1 VIVKRQSHAEK
12 LLNLDITSIRFG
24 RSWMCMYKNVVS
36 KEHQEFIK
44 AHKLR
49 KGSIIITQISLLVLF
64 FALWEIAAYFKWI
77 DPFIMSQPSRVFKT
91 IINLT
96 RDGSIFTH
104 TGITVLETII
114 GFLSGTIL
122 GTIIAILL
130 WWSEFV
136 AKVLDPYLVVLN
148 ALPKTALGPII
159 LVWIGGT
166 VSSIIVMAL
175 LISVIVTILNVYL
188 AFESCDED
196 KVKLLRTLGASKLQ
210 ILTKVVLPSSIPAI
224 ISVLKINVGLS
235 LVGVIVGEFLV
246 SRAGLGYLI
255 IYGGQVFKMD
265 LVMTSVLIL
274 AVAAALM
281 YLSVAWFEKKL
292 NKMR

>member
-1 VIVKRQSHAEK
+1 
-12 LLNLDITSIRFG
+12 
-24 RSWMCMYKNVVS
+24 MYNNVVS
-36 KEHQEFIK
+36 KEHQEFIR

-49 KGSIIITQISLLVLF
+49 RSSIIITQISLLVLF

-77 DPFIMSQPSRVFKT
+77 DPFIMSQPSRVLRT

-122 GTIIAILL
+122 GTIIAIML
-130 WWSEFV
+130 WWSDFI

>member
-1 VIVKRQSHAEK
+1 
-12 LLNLDITSIRFG
+12 
-24 RSWMCMYKNVVS
+24 MYNNAVS
-36 KEHQEFIK
+36 KEHEEYIK
-44 AHKLR
+44 KYKLR
-49 KGSIIITQISLLVLF
+49 KSSIIITQITLLVLF
-64 FALWEIAAYFKWI
+64 FALWEIAANLKWI
-77 DPFIMSQPSRVFKT
+77 DPFIMSQPTRVLRT

-96 RDGSIFTH
+96 ADGSLFTH

-130 WWSEFV
+130 WWSEFI

-196 KVKLLRTLGASKLQ
+196 KIKLLRTLGATKLQ

-281 YLSVAWFEKKL
+281 YLSVAWLEKKL

>member
-1 VIVKRQSHAEK
+1 MSNKVI
-12 LLNLDITSIRFG
+12 
-24 RSWMCMYKNVVS
+24 S
-36 KEHQEFIK
+36 KEHQTYLK
-44 AHKLR
+44 QYKLR
-49 KGSIIITQISLLVLF
+49 KMSIALAQISLLVLF
-64 FALWEIAAYFKWI
+64 FALWEIAANLKWI
-77 DPFIMSQPSRVFKT
+77 DPFIMSQPSRVLKT
-91 IINLT
+91 IIKLT
-96 RDGSIFTH
+96 ADGSIFTH
-104 TGITVLETII
+104 TGITVLETVI

-122 GTIIAILL
+122 GTIIAIIL
-130 WWSEFV
+130 WWSDFV
-136 AKVLDPYLVVLN
+136 SKVLDPYLVVLN

-166 VSSIIVMAL
+166 TGSIIVMAL
-175 LISVIVTILNVYL
+175 LVSIIVTILNVYL

-196 KVKLLRTLGASKLQ
+196 KVKLLWTLGATKLQ
-210 ILTKVVLPSSIPAI
+210 VLSKVVLPSSIPSI

-246 SRAGLGYLI
+246 SKAGLGYLI

>member
-1 VIVKRQSHAEK
+1 
-12 LLNLDITSIRFG
+12 
-24 RSWMCMYKNVVS
+24 MYNNAVS
-36 KEHQEFIK
+36 KEHEEYIK
-44 AHKLR
+44 KYKLR
-49 KGSIIITQISLLVLF
+49 KSSIIITQITLLVLF
-64 FALWEIAAYFKWI
+64 FALWEIAANLKWI
-77 DPFIMSQPSRVFKT
+77 DPFIMSQPTRVLRT

-96 RDGSIFTH
+96 ADGSLFTH

-130 WWSEFV
+130 WWSEFI

-196 KVKLLRTLGASKLQ
+196 KVKLLRTLGATKLQ

-281 YLSVAWFEKKL
+281 YLSVAWLEKKL

>member
-1 VIVKRQSHAEK
+1 
-12 LLNLDITSIRFG
+12 
-24 RSWMCMYKNVVS
+24 MYKDTIS
-36 KEHQEFIK
+36 TEHKEF
-44 AHKLR
+44 LR
-49 KGSIIITQISLLVLF
+49 KYKIRKLSIAASQAALLIFF
-64 FALWEIAAYFKWI
+64 FAIWEIAAHLKWI
-77 DPFIMSQPSRVFKT
+77 DPFIMSQPSRVVKT
-91 IINLT
+91 IAALT
-96 RDGSIFTH
+96 ADGSIFTH
-104 TGITVLETII
+104 TGVTVLETII
-114 GFLSGTIL
+114 GFLSGTLL
-122 GTIIAILL
+122 GTVIAIIL
-130 WWSEFV
+130 WWSDFA

-166 VSSIIVMAL
+166 ASSIIVMAL

-196 KVKLLRTLGASKLQ
+196 KIKLLTTLGATKLQ
-210 ILTKVVLPSSIPAI
+210 ILNKVILPASIPAI

-246 SRAGLGYLI
+246 SKAGLGYLI

>member
-1 VIVKRQSHAEK
+1 
-12 LLNLDITSIRFG
+12 
-24 RSWMCMYKNVVS
+24 MYKDLVS
-36 KEHQEFIK
+36 REHQEYL
-44 AHKLR
+44 HKHRRR
-49 KGSIIITQISLLVLF
+49 KTSIAISQVSLLIIF
-64 FALWEIAAYFKWI
+64 FALWEIAAYFRWI
-77 DPFIMSQPSRVFKT
+77 DPFIMSQPSRVAKT
-91 IINLT
+91 IFSLAS
-96 RDGSIFTH
+96 DGSIFMH
-104 TGITVLETII
+104 TGVTVLETII

-122 GTIIAILL
+122 GTLIAVIL
-130 WWSEFV
+130 WWSDFA

-166 VSSIIVMAL
+166 ASSIIVMAL
-175 LISVIVTILNVYL
+175 LISIIVTILNVYL

-196 KVKLLRTLGASKLQ
+196 KIKLLTTLGATKLQ
-210 ILTKVVLPSSIPAI
+210 ILTKVILPSSIPAI

-246 SRAGLGYLI
+246 SKAGLGYLI

-274 AVAAALM
+274 AIAAALM
-281 YLSVAWFEKKL
+281 YLSVNWFEKKL

>member
-1 VIVKRQSHAEK
+1 
-12 LLNLDITSIRFG
+12 
-24 RSWMCMYKNVVS
+24 MYNNVVS
-36 KEHQEFIK
+36 KEHEEYIK
-44 AHKLR
+44 KHKLR
-49 KGSIIITQISLLVLF
+49 KNSIIITQITLLVLF
-64 FALWEIAAYFKWI
+64 FALWEIAADLKWI
-77 DPFIMSQPSRVFKT
+77 DPFIMSQPSRVLRT

-96 RDGSIFTH
+96 ADGSIFTH

-122 GTIIAILL
+122 GTIIAIML
-130 WWSEFV
+130 WWSEFI

-175 LISVIVTILNVYL
+175 LISVVVTILNVYL

-210 ILTKVVLPSSIPAI
+210 ILTKVVFPSSIPAI

-274 AVAAALM
+274 AVAAAFM